1 MDDEPQTARETMQ
14 ASGARGSVG
23 KASYEAVRKHIDDGK
38 KATEAFK
45 LVAQE
50 TGRSTA
56 TVQTAYYRVAR
67 SLPGGGGV
75 QLRPR
80 KKPATRRAGVNGST
94 ATANASKPSAR
105 RGRPPKRGSVAPTS
119 AAAIARQLSQ
129 AAEAL
134 VAHIQR
140 LEKEL
145 ADSRKDRERL
155 DAIERALGRH

>member
-1 MDDEPQTARETMQ
+1 MQ
-14 ASGARGSVG
+14 ASGARGSIG
-23 KASYEAVRKHIDDGK
+23 KASYEAVRKHIDAGK

-80 KKPATRRAGVNGST
+80 KKTAARRAAAKTVT
-94 ATANASKPSAR
+94 ATTAAKPAAR
-105 RGRPPKRGSVAPTS
+105 RGRPPKSAAAAVPTS
-119 AAAIARQLSQ
+119 AAGIARQLSE

-134 VAHIQR
+134 VAHIVR
-140 LEKEL
+140 LEREL
-145 ADSRKDRERL
+145 ADSRKDRARL
-155 DAIERALGRH
+155 DAIERALGRR

>member
-1 MDDEPQTARETMQ
+1 MA
-14 ASGARGSVG
+14 ASGTRGSIG
-23 KASYEAVRKHIDDGK
+23 KASYEAVRKHIDEGK
-38 KATEAFK
+38 KATEAFR

-80 KKPATRRAGVNGST
+80 KKSGAKRAPAKT
-94 ATANASKPSAR
+94 ASAKTPAR
-105 RGRPPKRGSVAPTS
+105 RGRPPKSAAVASS
-119 AAAIARQLSQ
+119 AAAAARQLSE

-134 VAHIQR
+134 VAHVTR
-140 LEKEL
+140 LEREL
-145 ADSRKDRERL
+145 ADARKDSERL
-155 DAIERALGRH
+155 AKIERALGH

>member
-1 MDDEPQTARETMQ
+1 MQ
-14 ASGARGSVG
+14 ASGARGSIG
-23 KASYEAVRKHIDDGK
+23 KASYEAVRKHIDEGK

-80 KKPATRRAGVNGST
+80 KKTAAKGASAKT
-94 ATANASKPSAR
+94 ATTARTPAR
-105 RGRPPKRGSVAPTS
+105 RGRPPKSAAAATPTS
-119 AAAIARQLSQ
+119 AAAIARQLSD

-134 VAHIQR
+134 VAHIAG

-145 ADSRKDRERL
+145 AEARKDRERL
-155 DAIERALGRH
+155 AAIERALGRR

>member
-1 MDDEPQTARETMQ
+1 MQ
-14 ASGARGSVG
+14 ASGARGSIG
-23 KASYEAVRKHIDDGK
+23 KASYQAVRKHIDAGK

-80 KKPATRRAGVNGST
+80 KKAATRRATAKTVT
-94 ATANASKPSAR
+94 ATAAAKPPAR
-105 RGRPPKRGSVAPTS
+105 RGRPPKSAAAAAPTS
-119 AAAIARQLSQ
+119 AAGIARQLS
-129 AAEAL
+129 AATEAL
-134 VAHIQR
+134 VAHVVR

-145 ADSRKDRERL
+145 ADSRKDRDRL
-155 DAIERALGRH
+155 NAIERALGRR

>member
-1 MDDEPQTARETMQ
+1 MQ
-14 ASGARGSVG
+14 ASGARGSIG
-23 KASYEAVRKHIDDGK
+23 KASYEAVRKHIDAGK

-80 KKPATRRAGVNGST
+80 KKTGAKRASAKVAAGKPA
-94 ATANASKPSAR
+94 AR
-105 RGRPPKRGSVAPTS
+105 RGRPPKNASASAPTGS
-119 AAAIARQLSQ
+119 AAAIARDLSN
-129 AAEAL
+129 AAQAL
-134 VAHIQR
+134 VAHISR
-140 LEKEL
+140 LE
-145 ADSRKDRERL
+145 S
-155 DAIERALGRH
+155 

>member
-1 MDDEPQTARETMQ
+1 MQ
-14 ASGARGSVG
+14 ASGARGSIG
-23 KASYEAVRKHIDDGK
+23 KASYEAVRKHIDEGK

-80 KKPATRRAGVNGST
+80 KKLP
-94 ATANASKPSAR
+94 PSAR
-105 RGRPPKRGSVAPTS
+105 PPRLPLPPGPPR
-119 AAAIARQLSQ
+119 AAADRRR
-129 AAEAL
+129 AAP
-134 VAHIQR
+134 VR
-140 LEKEL
+140 L
-145 ADSRKDRERL
+145 RPRL
-155 DAIERALGRH
+155 RPSPGS

>member
-1 MDDEPQTARETMQ
+1 MQ
-14 ASGARGSVG
+14 ASGARGSIG
-23 KASYEAVRKHIDDGK
+23 KASYEAVRKHIDAGK

-80 KKPATRRAGVNGST
+80 KKTATRRAAAKTVT
-94 ATANASKPSAR
+94 ATTAAKPAAR
-105 RGRPPKRGSVAPTS
+105 RGRPPKS
-119 AAAIARQLSQ
+119 AAAAAPASAAGIARQLSE

-134 VAHIQR
+134 VAHIVR

-145 ADSRKDRERL
+145 ADSRKDRDRL
-155 DAIERALGRH
+155 NAIERALGRR

>member
-1 MDDEPQTARETMQ
+1 MQ
-14 ASGARGSVG
+14 ASGARGSIG
-23 KASYEAVRKHIDDGK
+23 KASYQAVRKHIDAGK

-80 KKPATRRAGVNGST
+80 KKAATRRAAAKTVT
-94 ATANASKPSAR
+94 ATAAAKPPAR
-105 RGRPPKRGSVAPTS
+105 RGRPPKSAAAAAPTS
-119 AAAIARQLSQ
+119 AAGIARQLSE

-134 VAHIQR
+134 VAHIVR

-145 ADSRKDRERL
+145 ADSRARTRPT
-155 DAIERALGRH
+155 LGTPRVGARP

>member
-1 MDDEPQTARETMQ
+1 MQ
-14 ASGARGSVG
+14 ASGARGSIG
-23 KASYEAVRKHIDDGK
+23 KASYEAVRKHIDAGK

-80 KKPATRRAGVNGST
+80 KKPAARRAAAKTVT
-94 ATANASKPSAR
+94 ATATAKPAAR
-105 RGRPPKRGSVAPTS
+105 RGRPPKSAAAPASTS
-119 AAAIARQLSQ
+119 AASIARQLSE

-134 VAHIQR
+134 VSHIAR

-145 ADSRKDRERL
+145 ADSRKDRDRL
-155 DAIERALGRH
+155 DAIERALGRR

>member
-1 MDDEPQTARETMQ
+1 MQ

-23 KASYEAVRKHIDDGK
+23 KASYEAVRKHIDAGK

-80 KKPATRRAGVNGST
+80 KKSAAKRAGRT
-94 ATANASKPSAR
+94 ATATATASAKPAAR
-105 RGRPPKRGSVAPTS
+105 RGRPPKRAAAAAPAS
-119 AAAIARQLSQ
+119 AAGIARQLSE

-134 VAHIQR
+134 VAHIVR

-145 ADSRKDRERL
+145 VDSRKDRARL
-155 DAIERALGRH
+155 DAIERALGRR

>member
-1 MDDEPQTARETMQ
+1 MA
-14 ASGARGSVG
+14 ASGTRGSIG
-23 KASYEAVRKHIDDGK
+23 RASYEAVRKHIDEGK

-80 KKPATRRAGVNGST
+80 KKTAAKRAAARKTTAAGKPA
-94 ATANASKPSAR
+94 AR
-105 RGRPPKRGSVAPTS
+105 RGRPPKS
-119 AAAIARQLSQ
+119 AAASSSAAAAARQLSE
-129 AAEAL
+129 AAAAL
-134 VAHIQR
+134 VAHVTR
-140 LEKEL
+140 LESEL
-145 ADSRKDRERL
+145 AAARKDSERL
-155 DAIERALGRH
+155 AKIERALTR

>member
-1 MDDEPQTARETMQ
+1 MQ
-14 ASGARGSVG
+14 ASGARGSIG
-23 KASYEAVRKHIDDGK
+23 KASYEAVRKHIDEGK

-80 KKPATRRAGVNGST
+80 KKTAAKAAAKT
-94 ATANASKPSAR
+94 ATTRKTPAR
-105 RGRPPKRGSVAPTS
+105 RGRPPKSGAGTAPTS
-119 AAAIARQLSQ
+119 AAAIARQLSD

-134 VAHIQR
+134 VAHIDR

-145 ADSRKDRERL
+145 VDARKDRDRL
-155 DAIERALGRH
+155 AAIERALGRR

>member
-1 MDDEPQTARETMQ
+1 MQ
-14 ASGARGSVG
+14 ASGARGSIG
-23 KASYEAVRKHIDDGK
+23 KASYEAVRKHIEAGK
-38 KATEAFK
+38 KATEAFR

-80 KKPATRRAGVNGST
+80 KKTAAKRAAAKVARAG
-94 ATANASKPSAR
+94 KPAAR
-105 RGRPPKRGSVAPTS
+105 RGRPPKS
-119 AAAIARQLSQ
+119 AAAAAPRLGRGIARQLSD

-134 VAHIQR
+134 VAHISR
-140 LEKEL
+140 LENEL
-145 ADSRKDRERL
+145 ADARKDRERL
-155 DAIERALGRH
+155 AAIERALGR

>member
-1 MDDEPQTARETMQ
+1 MQ
-14 ASGARGSVG
+14 ASGARGSIG
-23 KASYEAVRKHIDDGK
+23 KASYQAVRKHIDAGK

-80 KKPATRRAGVNGST
+80 KKAATRRATAKTVT
-94 ATANASKPSAR
+94 ATAAAKPRAR
-105 RGRPPKRGSVAPTS
+105 RGRPPKSAAAAAPTS
-119 AAAIARQLSQ
+119 AAGIARQLSD
-129 AAEAL
+129 ATEAL
-134 VAHIQR
+134 VAHVVR

-145 ADSRKDRERL
+145 ADSRKDRDRL
-155 DAIERALGRH
+155 NAIERALGRR

>member
-1 MDDEPQTARETMQ
+1 MQ
-14 ASGARGSVG
+14 ASGARGSIG
-23 KASYEAVRKHIDDGK
+23 KASYEAVRKHIDAGK
-38 KATEAFK
+38 KATEAFR

-80 KKPATRRAGVNGST
+80 KKTAARRAAAKVKAAG
-94 ATANASKPSAR
+94 KPAAR
-105 RGRPPKRGSVAPTS
+105 RGRPPKNQSAAPTGS
-119 AAAIARQLSQ
+119 AAAIARQLSN

-134 VAHIQR
+134 VAHISR
-140 LEKEL
+140 LESEL
-145 ADSRKDRERL
+145 AEARKDRERL
-155 DAIERALGRH
+155 VAIERALGR

>member
-1 MDDEPQTARETMQ
+1 MQ
-14 ASGARGSVG
+14 ASGARGSIG
-23 KASYEAVRKHIDDGK
+23 KASYEAVRKHIDAGK
-38 KATEAFK
+38 KATEAFR

-80 KKPATRRAGVNGST
+80 KKTAAKRAAAKTTAAGKPA
-94 ATANASKPSAR
+94 AR
-105 RGRPPKRGSVAPTS
+105 RGRPPKTAAAPTSS
-119 AAAIARQLSQ
+119 AAAIARQLRD

-134 VAHIQR
+134 VSHMAR
-140 LEKEL
+140 LEGEL
-145 ADSRKDRERL
+145 AEARKDRERL
-155 DAIERALGRH
+155 AAIERALAR

>member
-1 MDDEPQTARETMQ
+1 MQ
-14 ASGARGSVG
+14 ASGARGSIG
-23 KASYEAVRKHIDDGK
+23 KASYDAVRKHIDAGK

-80 KKPATRRAGVNGST
+80 KKSGAKRRAART
-94 ATANASKPSAR
+94 ATATAAKPAAR
-105 RGRPPKRGSVAPTS
+105 RGRPPKRAAAATTSS
-119 AAAIARQLSQ
+119 AAGIAKQLSE

-134 VAHIQR
+134 VAHIVR

-145 ADSRKDRERL
+145 ADTRKDRDRL
-155 DAIERALGRH
+155 DAIERALGRR

>member
-1 MDDEPQTARETMQ
+1 MQ
-14 ASGARGSVG
+14 ASGARGSIG
-23 KASYEAVRKHIDDGK
+23 KASYEAVRKHIDAGK

-80 KKPATRRAGVNGST
+80 KKSAAKRTART
-94 ATANASKPSAR
+94 ATATATATAAAKPAAR
-105 RGRPPKRGSVAPTS
+105 RGRPPKSATAAAPAS
-119 AAAIARQLSQ
+119 AAGIARQLSD

-134 VAHIQR
+134 VAHIVR

-145 ADSRKDRERL
+145 VDSRKDRERL
-155 DAIERALGRH
+155 EAIERALRRR

>member
-1 MDDEPQTARETMQ
+1 MQ
-14 ASGARGSVG
+14 ASGARGSIG
-23 KASYEAVRKHIDDGK
+23 KASYEAVRKHIDAGK

-80 KKPATRRAGVNGST
+80 KKAATRRATAKTVT
-94 ATANASKPSAR
+94 ATAAAKPRAR
-105 RGRPPKRGSVAPTS
+105 RGRPPKSAAAAAPTS
-119 AAAIARQLSQ
+119 AAGIARQLSD
-129 AAEAL
+129 ATEAL
-134 VAHIQR
+134 VAHVVR

-145 ADSRKDRERL
+145 ADSRKDRDRL
-155 DAIERALGRH
+155 NAIERALGRR

>member
-1 MDDEPQTARETMQ
+1 MQ
-14 ASGARGSVG
+14 ASGARGSIG
-23 KASYEAVRKHIDDGK
+23 KASYEAVRKHIDAGK

-80 KKPATRRAGVNGST
+80 KKTATRRAAAKTVT
-94 ATANASKPSAR
+94 ATAAAKPAAR
-105 RGRPPKRGSVAPTS
+105 RGRPPKS
-119 AAAIARQLSQ
+119 AAAAAPSSAAGIARQLSE
-129 AAEAL
+129 AADAL
-134 VAHIQR
+134 VAHIVR

-145 ADSRKDRERL
+145 ADSRKDRDRL
-155 DAIERALGRH
+155 NAIERALGRR

>member
-1 MDDEPQTARETMQ
+1 MQ
-14 ASGARGSVG
+14 ASGARGSIG
-23 KASYEAVRKHIDDGK
+23 KASYEAVRKHIDAGK
-38 KATEAFK
+38 KATVAFK

-56 TVQTAYYRVAR
+56 TVQTGYYRVAR

-80 KKPATRRAGVNGST
+80 KKAATKRAAGKT
-94 ATANASKPSAR
+94 ATATATAAGSKPATR
-105 RGRPPKRGSVAPTS
+105 RGRPPKRAAAAAPAS
-119 AAAIARQLSQ
+119 AAGIARQLSE

-134 VAHIQR
+134 VAHIVR

-145 ADSRKDRERL
+145 VDSRKDRERL
-155 DAIERALGRH
+155 DAIERALGRR

>member
-1 MDDEPQTARETMQ
+1 MQ
-14 ASGARGSVG
+14 ASGARGSIG
-23 KASYEAVRKHIDDGK
+23 KASYEAVRKHIDAGK

-80 KKPATRRAGVNGST
+80 KKAATRRATAKTVT
-94 ATANASKPSAR
+94 ATAAAKPRAR
-105 RGRPPKRGSVAPTS
+105 RGRPPKSAAAAAPTS
-119 AAAIARQLSQ
+119 AAGIARQLSE

-134 VAHIQR
+134 VAHVVR

-145 ADSRKDRERL
+145 ADSRKDRDRL
-155 DAIERALGRH
+155 NAIERALGRR

>member
-1 MDDEPQTARETMQ
+1 MA
-14 ASGARGSVG
+14 ASGTRGSIG
-23 KASYEAVRKHIDDGK
+23 RASYEAVRKHIDEGK

-80 KKPATRRAGVNGST
+80 KKTTAKRAAARTAGKPA
-94 ATANASKPSAR
+94 AR
-105 RGRPPKRGSVAPTS
+105 RGRPPRS
-119 AAAIARQLSQ
+119 AAAASSAAAAARQLSE

-134 VAHIQR
+134 VAHVAR
-140 LEKEL
+140 LEREL
-145 ADSRKDRERL
+145 ADARKDSERL
-155 DAIERALGRH
+155 AKIERALGS